1 MGKTY
6 ECITPQIKAFI
17 EAQQMFF
24 VATAPTDTE
33 QHVNVS
39 PKGLD
44 SFRVLDEHTV
54 VYADLVGSG
63 IETVAHLQ
71 DNGRIVVMFCAFEGP
86 PKIVRLHGKGEVI
99 ASADAGFEDYASMFP
114 GYTGLRSF
122 IRIHCTRVSDS
133 CGFSVPLYDYQGQ
146 RSQLTDWA
154 DVKGMTGINEYV
166 REKNATSIDGLPG
179 LKGE

>member
-6 ECITPQIKAFI
+6 ACITPQIKAFI

-33 QHVNVS
+33 QYVNVS

-71 DNGRIVVMFCAFEGP
+71 DNGRIVVMFCAFEGA
-86 PKIVRLHGKGEVI
+86 PKIVRLHGRGEVI
-99 ASADAGFEDYASMFP
+99 TADDAAFEEYKPLFP
-114 GYTGLRSF
+114 GYTGLRAF
-122 IRIHCTRVSDS
+122 IKVNCTRVSDS
-133 CGFSVPLYDYQGQ
+133 CGFSVPLYEYQGQ

-154 DVKGMTGINEYV
+154 EVKGLTGINEYIK
-166 REKNATSIDGLPG
+166 EKNTASIDGLPG
-179 LKGE
+179 LEGE